1 MVTQASVPM
10 WPLLE
15 SGQCTPHTLGLIWEK
30 GVSPW
35 PSFTTSLLLESSSHT
50 GQLPLPSSEAL
61 VNSDFLK
68 KGLVYF
74 YGPKIYGNN

>member
-1 MVTQASVPM
+1 
-10 WPLLE
+10 
-15 SGQCTPHTLGLIWEK
+15 
-30 GVSPW
+30 VSPW